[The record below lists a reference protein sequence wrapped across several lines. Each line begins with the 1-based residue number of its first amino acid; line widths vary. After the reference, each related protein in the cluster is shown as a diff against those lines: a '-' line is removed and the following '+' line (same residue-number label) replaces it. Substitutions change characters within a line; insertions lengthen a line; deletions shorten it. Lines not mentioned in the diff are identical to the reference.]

1 MYKEGESVI
10 YKGESY
16 TIVKS
21 DIDHLFLIVCYLIT
35 NGKSKLTVTSSEL
48 DYPNR

>member
-1 MYKEGESVI
+1 MYKEGESVK
-10 YKGESY
+10 YKGEVY

-35 NGKSKLTVTSSEL
+35 NGKNRLTVTSGEIECL
-48 DYPNR
+48 